1 MGLISRI
8 VLPACGSL
16 CLCCPSFRVRSR
28 HPIKR
33 YKKLLSDIFSCS
45 QNGEPDKRKISKLCE
60 YAVRNPLRLP
70 KITSYL
76 EQRCYKD
83 LRSEQFQSVKIVMLI
98 YRNLL
103 IHCQEKMSMFSGS
116 LLSIINILLDQT
128 RHDEIR
134 VLGCVTLAEFV
145 SNQTDDTY
153 ILNLDGIIPKL
164 CLLALEIGEDGKG
177 QHLCSAGLQVLST
190 MIGYM
195 GEFSRIPADF
205 DDVVSVVL
213 ENYGSFDK
221 TDSPSPNATTM
232 SSSQRRD
239 MSEKGE
245 VIMEDSKDP
254 RFLSRA
260 CLKNMAKL
268 AKGATTVRP
277 VFESLFRYFD
287 NGDHWSLQHGLALP
301 VLLEMQ
307 LLIEKYEQ
315 NPHFLVSILIKH
327 LDHKNI
333 LKNPQM
339 QLEIVNVASSLVR
352 RTRIEPSGPIANA
365 FSDMMRHLRKSI
377 HCCLDD
383 SKLGAEVIQWNR
395 NFRAAVEECL
405 VQLSQKIGDAGRIL
419 DLMATMLENIST
431 VKVMSKTLIA
441 AVFRTGQ
448 IVSCIPHLSYK
459 DKAFP
464 EALLHQLLLAMVS
477 ADHETR
483 IGAHSIFSVVL
494 IPSSI
499 SPSPSATSRK
509 AADVRRT
516 PLRTVSVFSSS
527 AILFEKLTEEH
538 FSLEN
543 DNSEDAKAKYQSILN
558 KLKSTKSRVYSIK
571 RNPSA
576 VAANGTIEFDGANM
590 KIHSIHRLTSTRNQ
604 SYSPKRHPSPATQ
617 VEQNASSLAQESI
630 SPLWLSSQ
638 QIDLLLS
645 SIWAQSISPLNM
657 PENYVAIAHTY
668 SLVLLLARSKNSR
681 HDILIQSYQLALSL
695 WSFSLAEEGPLQPSR
710 RRSLFTLAM
719 CMIIFASKS
728 YNISPLVFCAK
739 TALSYKTVDPFL
751 QLVGDC
757 KLQAVNASVDRPSKV
772 YGSEEDN
779 EDALKSLSAIENV
792 TIENLSEEFFT
803 SLIAE
808 SIARLSKQDSSSIRE
823 KLAHNFIPND
833 ACPLGAQLFMESL
846 GQAEPPL
853 APDNDVVPSTF
864 ETQPDS
870 DTPLA
875 QETSLQ
881 GVDKL
886 LNGVSE
892 ATSQEGCLD
901 SNSTNTPYN
910 EIAEK
915 QRKGS
920 NFMSFNQN
928 QNASVSISSPENKAE
943 DTQSSSS
950 VERICFK
957 GGNPF
962 LEENIN
968 ASSENQSATSLPMP
982 CAIEYQQE
990 PQYFQLPPSNPFDN
1004 FLKAAGC

>member
-1 MGLISRI
+1 MIMRLLGL
-8 VLPACGSL
+8 
-16 CLCCPSFRVRSR
+16 
-28 HPIKR
+28 
-33 YKKLLSDIFSCS
+33 
-45 QNGEPDKRKISKLCE
+45 
-60 YAVRNPLRLP
+60 
-70 KITSYL
+70 
-76 EQRCYKD
+76 
-83 LRSEQFQSVKIVMLI
+83 
-98 YRNLL
+98 
-103 IHCQEKMSMFSGS
+103 
-116 LLSIINILLDQT
+116 NILKNRRLF
-128 RHDEIR
+128 
-134 VLGCVTLAEFV
+134 LM
-145 SNQTDDTY
+145 Y
-153 ILNLDGIIPKL
+153 W
-164 CLLALEIGEDGKG
+164 
-177 QHLCSAGLQVLST
+177 HLKYSLI
-190 MIGYM
+190 IGYM

-205 DDVVSVVL
+205 DNVSLPGNHLFLVVSVVL

-260 CLKNMAKL
+260 CLRNMAKL

-315 NPHFLVSILIKH
+315 NPHLLLSILIKH

-377 HCCLDD
+377 HCCFDD
-383 SKLGAEVIQWNR
+383 SKLGSEVIQWNR

-405 VQLSQKIGDAGRIL
+405 VQLSQKIGDAGPIL
-419 DLMATMLENIST
+419 DLMAAMLENIST
-431 VKVMSKTLIA
+431 IKVMSKTLIA

-459 DKAFP
+459 DKARAQLQFP
-464 EALLHQLLLAMVS
+464 LC

-516 PLRTVSVFSSS
+516 PLRT
-527 AILFEKLTEEH
+527 
-538 FSLEN
+538 
-543 DNSEDAKAKYQSILN
+543 
-558 KLKSTKSRVYSIK
+558 
-571 RNPSA
+571 
-576 VAANGTIEFDGANM
+576 
-590 KIHSIHRLTSTRNQ
+590 
-604 SYSPKRHPSPATQ
+604 
-617 VEQNASSLAQESI
+617 I

-668 SLVLLLARSKNSR
+668 SLALLLARSKNSR

-695 WSFSLAEEGPLQPSR
+695 WSFSLAEEAATLVKGPLQPSR

-719 CMIIFASKS
+719 CMIIFASKA

-739 TALSYKTVDPFL
+739 TALSYRTEDPFL

-757 KLQAVNASVDRPSKV
+757 KLQAVNASVDRPTKV

-833 ACPLGAQLFMESL
+833 ACPLGAQLFMESP
-846 GQAEPPL
+846 GQVYYFGSYEAEPPL

-864 ETQPDS
+864 ETQPGS

-920 NFMSFNQN
+920 SFMSFNQN
-928 QNASVSISSPENKAE
+928 QNASVSISSPENKAG

-982 CAIEYQQE
+982 CATEYQQE

>member
-1 MGLISRI
+1 MENLTNERSVSYANTPSEILFAYQR
-8 VLPACGSL
+8 PKY
-16 CLCCPSFRVRSR
+16 CC
-28 HPIKR
+28 
-33 YKKLLSDIFSCS
+33 
-45 QNGEPDKRKISKLCE
+45 Q
-60 YAVRNPLRLP
+60 
-70 KITSYL
+70 ITSYL

-103 IHCQEKMSMFSGS
+103 IHCKEKMSMFSGS

-164 CLLALEIGEDGKG
+164 CLLAQEIVEDGKG
-177 QHLCSAGLQVLST
+177 QHLCSAGLQALST
-190 MIGYM
+190 MVIHPHAITVIGYM

-239 MSEKGE
+239 ISEKGE

-260 CLKNMAKL
+260 CLRNMAKL
-268 AKGATTVRP
+268 AKDATTVRP

-307 LLIEKYEQ
+307 FLIEKY
-315 NPHFLVSILIKH
+315 
-327 LDHKNI
+327 
-333 LKNPQM
+333 
-339 QLEIVNVASSLVR
+339 EIVNVASSLVR

-405 VQLSQKIGDAGRIL
+405 VQLSQKVYVRQIGDAGRIL

-431 VKVMSKTLIA
+431 FKVMSKTLIA

-448 IVSCIPHLSYK
+448 IVACIPHLSYK
-459 DKAFP
+459 DKAR
-464 EALLHQLLLAMVS
+464 AQLKFQLWCDFYDCILFS
-477 ADHETR
+477 HCFADHETR

-538 FSLEN
+538 FPLEN

-590 KIHSIHRLTSTRNQ
+590 KIHSINRPTSTRNQ
-604 SYSPKRHPSPATQ
+604 SHSPKRHPSPATQ
-617 VEQNASSLAQESI
+617 DEQNASSLAQESI

-719 CMIIFASKS
+719 CMIIFASKA

-739 TALSYKTVDPFL
+739 TALSYKTEDPFL

-757 KLQAVNASVDRPSKV
+757 KLQAVNASVDRPTKV

-833 ACPLGAQLFMESL
+833 ACPLGAQLFMESP
-846 GQAEPPL
+846 GQVYYFGSYEAEPPL
-853 APDNDVVPSTF
+853 TRIMMLSPVHS
-864 ETQPDS
+864 
-870 DTPLA
+870 
-875 QETSLQ
+875 
-881 GVDKL
+881 KL
-886 LNGVSE
+886 NQILIHRWLRKQVSKVSE

-920 NFMSFNQN
+920 SFMSFNQN

-950 VERICFK
+950 VQTISFK
-957 GGNPF
+957 GTCINHTLLHQKLLLSQKYGGNPF

-982 CAIEYQQE
+982 CATEYQQE